1 MRGDKKNC
9 IAKASI
15 AYRPGAVQP
24 CFPVPL
30 SEVECSK
37 VFVKT
42 ATTTWQNEL
51 HSNDLTF
58 LLISV
63 GGERRGFT
71 RKKGAAEQCRGTQAV

>member
-1 MRGDKKNC
+1 MRGDEKNC

-15 AYRPGAVQP
+15 AYRPGAVKS

-37 VFVKT
+37 VFIKT

-51 HSNDLTF
+51 DSNDLTF
-58 LLISV
+58 LLV
-63 GGERRGFT
+63 FVEGDREKGFH
-71 RKKGAAEQCRGTQAV
+71 